1 MRFNNIVYQKIRFAG
16 LLLIVFLFS
25 VPVNA
30 QAQKEKKARQV
41 LEAVL
46 KIVDES
52 GTPIPNANVVVG
64 EGLVHTQSAQDGT
77 VTFKSYPESIV
88 TISAPLYEPKIST
101 VIELIQNATVTLGHA
116 KMYMTSD
123 DDVALPFT
131 TIKKRFL
138 TGPETVIDGSY
149 FSHYPSTD
157 IRNSL
162 TGISSMYDIRELDG
176 SPGVHPMEGY
186 QNLNLLSTSTMGAT
200 DKFGGMPYVMVDN
213 VPVDLQE
220 YVLDPAEIESAT
232 LVKGILGTTMYGPAA
247 TGGVLYI
254 KTKIGMKNERML
266 HIDIENG
273 ISTVDRM
280 PSYVSGSEFAQLQ
293 NTAKANS
300 GILTGIYSNQQI
312 AGFANNDPYDL
323 KYPSTDF
330 QDMMLDKTKEFRR
343 VNMSSSGGNDIIQY
357 NSYLGYAGEG
367 DIINMGA
374 KSDYNRITTR
384 QNVNVKINDQFTAL
398 FGFYGNLSFRRSP
411 SYGYDPEYTSEN
423 TDNATLTINEL
434 PSILNDIHST
444 PPVAYPIYAFTDT
457 TTKPPTP
464 WYGVSALYN
473 NNLIGN
479 IKDQGFY
486 TDRGRTGASYL
497 KLIYDADKF
506 IKGLKSITSF
516 GFNIHNLVRVGKT
529 NDYLSY
535 NVDTATLALTRNSS
549 HSLIK
554 QTDLLKLMDY
564 YFQRYSFNE
573 VLSYDRQFA
582 NSTLQSTLTYN
593 QLLTYINGVEEPQ
606 RARNT
611 AFSMLYTIKDKYSL
625 QGVLNYAGTSV
636 FDKDYRNI
644 LNWAF
649 GGGYVI
655 SDEAFM
661 SNMKAINYLKI
672 RAQGGVAGN
681 ESFYQNL
688 FYVDR
693 WSSTSS
699 TSTSTLWGFGPLTS
713 SPTWFGSVQDNGV
726 NRSYLSRTGNPVLT
740 WEKRKEFNAGFDAVL
755 FNNSVTLNMTY
766 YNWLVDGSISQV
778 SNILP
783 FLAGYNGARP
793 YLNYNQTRY
802 NALGLDFTYTKKVGQ
817 AIVVVG
823 GNATTAKGMRV
834 KYDQPDYRFDYQD
847 RIGKPSDAIFGQ
859 HYLGKF
865 ASDDEALVVP
875 QLFDAVLKEGDLKYE
890 DMNSDGVVDDL
901 DQSMIGHSSP
911 RLYYGVNIAVKYKNF
926 DLFVLGSGRA
936 FYDVALNN
944 PYYWN
949 GWYSSD
955 GSNNNYSTFTRDN
968 IGGAYPRLTYN
979 KVNNNFILS
988 EFWLTK
994 GDFFKIQNVELG
1006 YTIPAHKLQFMA
1018 GRAVRIYVRGAN
1030 LLTFSQL
1037 KDVDPE
1043 TIYTGNVNGN
1053 STNLAAGVNVYPLF
1067 KTISAGVKLNF

>member
-1 MRFNNIVYQKIRFAG
+1 MRFNNIIYQKIRFAG
-16 LLLIVFLFS
+16 LFLVVVLFS
-25 VPVNA
+25 WPVDA
-30 QAQKEKKARQV
+30 QVQKEKKARQLFDV
-41 LEAVL
+41 VL
-46 KIVDES
+46 KVVDES
-52 GTPIPNANVVVG
+52 GTPINDAKVVVG
-64 EGLVHTQSAQDGT
+64 EGLIHTQTDQEGS
-77 VTFKSYPESIV
+77 VTFKGYPESVV
-88 TISAPLYEPKIST
+88 TITAPLFEKKVSPI
-101 VIELIQNATVTLGHA
+101 IDLMQNKTVTLAHA
-116 KMYMTSD
+116 KMHMTSD
-123 DDVALPFT
+123 DDVSLPFT
-131 TIKKRFL
+131 TLKRRHL
-138 TGPETVIDGSY
+138 TGPETVIPGSY
-149 FSHYPSTD
+149 FARYPSTD

-176 SPGVHPMEGY
+176 SPGLHPMEGY
-186 QNLNLLSTSTMGAT
+186 QNLNLLSTSTMGST

-213 VPVDLQE
+213 VPADLQE

-232 LVKGILGTTMYGPAA
+232 LLKGILATTMYGPAA

-254 KTKIGMKNERML
+254 KTKQGIKNDRLL
-266 HIDIENG
+266 HIDIESG
-273 ISTVDRM
+273 VSTVDRM
-280 PSYVSGSEFAQLQ
+280 PGYVLGADYATLHNQ
-293 NTAKANS
+293 ARVNS
-300 GILTGIYSNQQI
+300 GLPELYTSDQI
-312 AGFANNDPYDL
+312 AGFAKNNGYDL
-323 KYPSTDF
+323 QYPSADYAN
-330 QDMMLDKTKEFRR
+330 MMLDKTKEFRR

-367 DIINMGA
+367 DIINLGA

-411 SYGYDPEYTSEN
+411 SYGFDPQYTSEN
-423 TDNATLTINEL
+423 TDNETLTINEL
-434 PSILNDIHST
+434 PSILNDIHRT
-444 PPVAYPIYAFTDT
+444 PPVAFPIWAYLDET
-457 TTKPPTP
+457 TSPATP

-479 IKDQGFY
+479 VVDQGYY
-486 TDRGRTGASYL
+486 TDRGRTGSSYL
-497 KLIYDADKF
+497 NLIYDADKF
-506 IKGLKSITSF
+506 IKGLKSISSF
-516 GFNIHNLVRVGKT
+516 AFNIHNTVRVGKT
-529 NDYLSY
+529 NDYLAY
-535 NVDTATLALTRNSS
+535 TVNPTTLALTRSS
-549 HSLIK
+549 DHSLIK

-573 VLSYDRQFA
+573 VLSYDRTFA

-593 QLLTYINGVEEPQ
+593 QLLSYINGVEEPQ

-611 AFSMLYTIKDKYSL
+611 ALSVMYSIKDKYSF
-625 QGVLNYAGTSV
+625 QGVLNYAGTST

-644 LNWAF
+644 MNWAF
-649 GGGYVI
+649 GGNYVI

-661 SNMKAINYLKI
+661 SNIKILNYLKL
-672 RAQGGVAGN
+672 RAQGGISGN
-681 ESFYQNL
+681 ETFYQNL

-693 WSSTSS
+693 WTSTSS
-699 TSTSTLWGFGPLTS
+699 TSTTTNWGFGALSS
-713 SPTWFGSVQDNGV
+713 SPTWFGTTTDAAVT
-726 NRSYLSRTGNPVLT
+726 RSYLSRTGNPILT
-740 WEKRKEFNAGFDAVL
+740 WEKRQEFNAGFDAVL
-755 FNNSVTLNMTY
+755 FNNKLTIDMTY

-783 FLAGYNGARP
+783 FVAGYNGARP

-802 NALGLDFTYTKKVGQ
+802 NALGIDLTYTEKFGDVTVIVG
-817 AIVVVG
+817 A
-823 GNATTAKGMRV
+823 NATTSKGERV

-859 HYLGKF
+859 NYIGKF
-865 ASDDEALVVP
+865 TSDAEALVVP
-875 QLFDAVLKEGDLKYE
+875 QLFDAVLKEGDLKYK
-890 DMNSDGVVDDL
+890 DMNEDGVVDDL
-901 DQSMIGHSSP
+901 DQGMIGNSSP
-911 RLYYGVNIAVKYKNF
+911 RLYYGVNISVKYKNF
-926 DLFVLGSGRA
+926 DLFILGSGRA

-949 GWYSSD
+949 GWNASD

-979 KVNNNFILS
+979 KVNNNFVLS

-994 GDFFKIQNVELG
+994 GDFFKIQNVELA
-1006 YTIPAHKLQFMA
+1006 YTIPADMLQFMG

-1030 LLTFSQL
+1030 LMTISKL

-1043 TIYTGNVNGN
+1043 TIRTADVNGT